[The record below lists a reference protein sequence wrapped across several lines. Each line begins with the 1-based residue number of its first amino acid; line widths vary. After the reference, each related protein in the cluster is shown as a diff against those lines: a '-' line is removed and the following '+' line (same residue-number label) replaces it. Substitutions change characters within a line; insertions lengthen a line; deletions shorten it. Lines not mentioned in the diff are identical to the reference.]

1 MICTLIAPSM
11 SSMYFSLLSDYP
23 GAPEAPVISEIF
35 KESCVAT
42 YEPPQND
49 GGTPITG
56 YHLERRIISSA
67 RWVRL
72 SRNAIA
78 ELTYKVTE
86 LIEGNEYEFRVAA
99 ENKVGMGP
107 FSPPSKPITAKD
119 PWGRFFMHFQER
131 GVKLSSLI
139 LILRKFTWKLQ
150 FSLKWN
156 EEMSKEYIIS
166 QMLRN
171 KKIRKN
177 TYNYNTSALFTQALL
192 FLNIL
197 LCLKYLYASLLFI

>member
-1 MICTLIAPSM
+1 MANINLCINTGFYHDMFINLSVYVM
-11 SSMYFSLLSDYP
+11 DVFYCHLSDYP

-119 PWGRFFMHFQER
+119 PWGRFFMHF
-131 GVKLSSLI
+131 
-139 LILRKFTWKLQ
+139 LRKGREIILFNFDIKEIYMKTSV
-150 FSLKWN
+150 FLKMKW
-156 EEMSKEYIIS
+156 
-166 QMLRN
+166 RN
-171 KKIRKN
+171 VQRIHNIPNDKK
-177 TYNYNTSALFTQALL
+177 
-192 FLNIL
+192 
-197 LCLKYLYASLLFI
+197 